1 MSKAAMFRWHQYAGL
16 IIALF
21 LLIQGVTGAVLS
33 WRTELARLIDPHAMV
48 RQSPL
53 KAGPRAGT
61 VPFSWIVDG
70 AQMSDMLVRRVYA
83 PDRPDGVYLVE
94 LADGEGGARYATVD
108 PGDGRVLRRGGLTTF
123 PIEAAMQLHYRM
135 MLGPMGTALI
145 FLNGCALLWML
156 FTGLGYFWPKKGRWA
171 KSLAVKWSQPNRLVL
186 RQLHRNV
193 AVLVAVPLLV
203 ISVTGLLLAGPEVL
217 EAGAKPP
224 VVTPAPLGRLDAAL
238 ARAQAAFPGQLI
250 RDVRLSDTRIRV
262 NFFAPAHGA
271 RSVHQVTVDLSE
283 MTVSNVVAAENNP
296 ALWMK
301 ILPIHSG
308 EIAGQTGRIL
318 FTLVAIMLAALAMT
332 GPLMWWQR
340 KRAGRPKS

>member
-53 KAGPRAGT
+53 KAGP

-83 PDRPDGVYLVE
+83 PDRADGVYLVE
-94 LADGEGGARYATVD
+94 LADGKGGARYATVD
-108 PGDGRVLRRGGLTTF
+108 PGDARVLRRGGLASF
-123 PIEAAMQLHYRM
+123 PVEAAMQLHYRM
-135 MLGPMGTALI
+135 MLGQMGTAVI

-156 FTGLGYFWPKKGRWA
+156 FTGLGYFWPRKGRWT

-186 RQLHRNV
+186 RQLHRSV
-193 AVLVAVPLLV
+193 AVLVALPLLV
-203 ISVTGLLLAGPEVL
+203 IGVTGLLLAGPEVW

-224 VVTPAPLGRLDAAL
+224 VVLPAPLGRLDAAL
-238 ARAQAAFPGQLI
+238 ARAQSAFPGEHI

-262 NFFAPAHGA
+262 NFFAPAHGPRA
-271 RSVHQVTVDLSE
+271 VHQVTVELSD
-283 MTVSNVVAAENNP
+283 MRVSTILAAENNP

-308 EIAGQTGRIL
+308 EIAGQTGRML
-318 FTLVAIMLAALAMT
+318 FTLVALLLAALAMT

-340 KRAGRPKS
+340 KRAGRPKA